1 MEDFKRRKKE
11 HSKYESKAV
20 SIRRVAKVTAG
31 ARRLRFSAVV
41 VVGDRKGMVG
51 VGLGRGMDTRSA
63 IEKGARS
70 AEKEM
75 KKIEV
80 VGDTIP
86 HEVVQ
91 KTGAAKILL
100 RPARPGTGVIA
111 GPSARAVLE
120 LAGIENVYAKILGS
134 NNLVANTYCTFDALK
149 SLRKDRVLRKMDK
162 MRDRIGLKEEID
174 KERKKKELAMKKRNK
189 GKGKDKHKNKR
200 DFKRNNFRKDKKDES
215 RDDSKKKK

>member
-1 MEDFKRRKKE
+1 MEDLRKRKKDY
-11 HSKYESKAV
+11 SKYETKTV

-41 VVGDRKGMVG
+41 VAGDRKGSVG

-63 IEKGARS
+63 IEKGARA
-70 AEKEM
+70 AEKNM

-91 KTGAAKILL
+91 KTGAAKVLL

-134 NNLVANTYCTFDALK
+134 NNLVANTYCTFEALI
-149 SLRKDRVLRKMDK
+149 SLRKERVLRKMKK
-162 MRDRIGLKEEID
+162 MQDRIGLKEEID

-189 GKGKDKHKNKR
+189 GKDKKK
-200 DFKRNNFRKDKKDES
+200 DFKRNNFRKGKKDES

>member
-1 MEDFKRRKKE
+1 MEEFKKRKKE
-11 HSKYESKAV
+11 YSKYESKTV

-41 VVGDRKGMVG
+41 VAGDRKGSVG

-63 IEKGARS
+63 VEKGARA
-70 AEKEM
+70 AEKNM

-91 KTGAAKILL
+91 KTGAAKVLL

-120 LAGIENVYAKILGS
+120 LAGIENVYAKLLGT
-134 NNLVANTYCTFDALK
+134 NNLVANTYCTFEALT
-149 SLRKDRVLRKMDK
+149 SLRKDRVLRKMNK
-162 MRDRIGLKEEID
+162 MKERIGLKEELD
-174 KERKKKELAMKKRNK
+174 KERKKKEIAMKKKRK
-189 GKGKDKHKNKR
+189 KEKGKDKK
-200 DFKRNNFRKDKKDES
+200 DFKRNNFRKGKKNES